1 MIQAYLQSFW
11 RNLKKHKTRSFISI
25 LGLVFSLTCFIPA
38 LYWLHYETSYDS
50 FYPDS
55 KEIYRI
61 YTYNRQESKNNDLV
75 SGMLVRKL
83 QERYPLLS
91 NTTAFFIE
99 NNDCQTDDVP
109 YIKLRTI
116 FTDSTFLH
124 VFPQKVICAAS
135 HNPLEVMNNIV
146 ITESVAQSLFGS
158 AENALGKQI
167 KSTSLSYDSPYLIT
181 AVVQNPP
188 ANTNLSFDA
197 LLSHEQVKMQKEYVS
212 EKSNVIWS
220 LAALQAYTKIP
231 QEADTEDI
239 EQQLHNYPAQ
249 FYQNEDISIQM
260 MPIAQVRHNLNPDVP
275 FTLNF
280 IHIFIIAG
288 VLLLFSALFNFMNLN
303 FGLFYQRM
311 KEFHLRI
318 VHGASRIQL
327 IQQMSCE
334 LICISVLGLLLALYV
349 TLTAGY
355 FFSDLL
361 DIEMSRTAMLG
372 IFLKCGLLLVG
383 IILLCGMVISY
394 RISRAASAPLVTL
407 KKVVRHPSLQHIA
420 IVFQLAASIIFLMA
434 TIVIMNQMHFL
445 QKKDLGFSTD
455 NIVYLSQVPPFM
467 DENLRESLMEQLRS
481 IPQVTKITDTGFT
494 PQHNVNPFKMQTNVE
509 WEGKNVNEKPSF
521 NVITTDEHFPEVFDV
536 KMAEGKWFDEYDQDH
551 IVLNEEA
558 ARVMGLQHPVG
569 STVQLTLNE
578 KKSYRVIGV
587 VRDFHTLSLRNPILP
602 TIFIKPGFTENSIYL
617 HTAEG
622 QTLAVIEQ
630 LHDLLPRISP
640 TLSGVS
646 PVSLTTLYDQL
657 NYSEK
662 VGLRLF
668 SILALVCL
676 FITLLGIYAIAAV
689 STQKRRKEIAIRK
702 VMGATEK
709 DIVYI
714 FFRKYIIE
722 IAIAAA
728 FAFPL
733 GHAIMSD
740 WLQSYAYHVRISWE
754 LYLSISLIV
763 IITALLSAFGQ
774 IWRAANQNPARV
786 IKTE

>member
-212 EKSNVIWS
+212 EKSNAIWS

-231 QEADTEDI
+231 HGADTGDI

-249 FYQNEDISIQM
+249 FYQNKDISIQM

-280 IHIFIIAG
+280 IHIFII
-288 VLLLFSALFNFMNLN
+288 
-303 FGLFYQRM
+303 
-311 KEFHLRI
+311 
-318 VHGASRIQL
+318 
-327 IQQMSCE
+327 
-334 LICISVLGLLLALYV
+334 
-349 TLTAGY
+349 
-355 FFSDLL
+355 
-361 DIEMSRTAMLG
+361 
-372 IFLKCGLLLVG
+372 
-383 IILLCGMVISY
+383 
-394 RISRAASAPLVTL
+394 
-407 KKVVRHPSLQHIA
+407 
-420 IVFQLAASIIFLMA
+420 
-434 TIVIMNQMHFL
+434 
-445 QKKDLGFSTD
+445 
-455 NIVYLSQVPPFM
+455 
-467 DENLRESLMEQLRS
+467 
-481 IPQVTKITDTGFT
+481 
-494 PQHNVNPFKMQTNVE
+494 
-509 WEGKNVNEKPSF
+509 
-521 NVITTDEHFPEVFDV
+521 
-536 KMAEGKWFDEYDQDH
+536 
-551 IVLNEEA
+551 
-558 ARVMGLQHPVG
+558 
-569 STVQLTLNE
+569 
-578 KKSYRVIGV
+578 
-587 VRDFHTLSLRNPILP
+587 
-602 TIFIKPGFTENSIYL
+602 
-617 HTAEG
+617 
-622 QTLAVIEQ
+622 
-630 LHDLLPRISP
+630 
-640 TLSGVS
+640 
-646 PVSLTTLYDQL
+646 
-657 NYSEK
+657 
-662 VGLRLF
+662 
-668 SILALVCL
+668 
-676 FITLLGIYAIAAV
+676 
-689 STQKRRKEIAIRK
+689 
-702 VMGATEK
+702 
-709 DIVYI
+709 
-714 FFRKYIIE
+714 
-722 IAIAAA
+722 
-728 FAFPL
+728 
-733 GHAIMSD
+733 
-740 WLQSYAYHVRISWE
+740 
-754 LYLSISLIV
+754 
-763 IITALLSAFGQ
+763 
-774 IWRAANQNPARV
+774 
-786 IKTE
+786 